1 MSEQINKVLAS
12 TAQSFSTA
20 EQKQARDNIGALAAS
35 ASGIQSVNHD
45 TNLTGSGTSSSPL
58 GINIPITFT
67 GGNGTGSHIEG
78 KIYPTTWMMSGSST
92 GDSFLGTASKYT
104 ASATASMFGFNAH
117 LVDSANIH
125 KRQSLNEVGL
135 QIVNGN
141 SDPNY
146 TGIYMINT
154 GSHPYFRIT
163 EGTASSYIYRSSIDL
178 WNSYSSFTG
187 STFTGASANN
197 YITGN
202 GTSGSPLGLSSRV
215 EFINGASSCRVDD
228 NGATVFNTS
237 QGYTAWH
244 YAAFVSLESN
254 TATADLYANKLRM
267 KDTGHTSYEFVDPSS
282 IYRWNHPTYYCI
294 IKTPGANT
302 TQHVTTASYPTG
314 LTANARLDI
323 LNLGP
328 TAAGYNYVV
337 YERNSQGATRT
348 LSAGQS
354 GTVWWDAN
362 ASAWTTLGT
371 ANE

>member
-1 MSEQINKVLAS
+1 MSEIINKILAS
-12 TAQSFSTA
+12 TAQSFSNA
-20 EQKQARDNIGALAAS
+20 EKEIARNNIGALAAS

-78 KIYPTTWMMSGSST
+78 NIYPTTWMMSGSST
-92 GDSFLGTASKYT
+92 GDSVFGTASKYT

-154 GSHPYFRIT
+154 GAHPYFRIT

-187 STFTGASANN
+187 STFTGCSANN
-197 YITGN
+197 GLTGD
-202 GTSGSPLGLSSRV
+202 GTSGSPVGLSSTIRF
-215 EFINGASSCRVDD
+215 ESGDSANSIGHRGS
-228 NGATVFNTS
+228 TVSTTLR
-237 QGYTAWH
+237 TAWY
-244 YAAFVSLESN
+244 YAAFASFENSN
-254 TATADLYANKLRM
+254 SATANYRASDAQF
-267 KDTGHTSYEFVDPSS
+267 SDPSGTEQVNRSS

-314 LTANARLDI
+314 LTENTRLDI